1 MFDSALR
8 HTAEIEDLELV
19 GCTRCE
25 VEVTGALD
33 LRQATMRD
41 NDYSQVWARKGATVR
56 GGVFEGNRSTPLH
69 VGGWM
74 EVRAARF
81 GDGELENEGGDVRFG
96 TRSYDWDGLV
106 DQDCDRQGC
115 G

>member
-1 MFDSALR
+1 
-8 HTAEIEDLELV
+8 
-19 GCTRCE
+19 
-25 VEVTGALD
+25 
-33 LRQATMRD
+33 
-41 NDYSQVWARKGATVR
+41 
-56 GGVFEGNRSTPLH
+56 
-69 VGGWM
+69 M